1 LICFI
6 ERMRTGKRW
15 WAMSSFVRSL
25 GRLSLAASLAAYV
38 ASTLL
43 ALLITVEAVQRL
55 GAVVLERLA
64 PTADSP
70 RQMPEKAASAAGIA
84 APLIGREAAMTLL
97 QDRWPGRA
105 RTLWPGAPPQ
115 FGRSSR
121 NVSRSPG
128 GPPWG
133 DDDDEDRP
141 AVSGTYRSVCV
152 RLCDGYFFPV
162 SFAVTS
168 DRLERDA
175 KVCASRCGSQGRL
188 FVHDNP
194 GGSPETMVDLA
205 GRPYQQLKTA
215 FLYRT
220 EYVPSCTC
228 QAHPWEAAS
237 LERHRAY
244 ALARDATKGNKDAQ
258 KELQALRVKQ
268 RQEGAP
274 DRPGIAAAPAPGA
287 DARSAAAAL
296 PRGDGEGVMRLGGSE
311 NPKPRP
317 EPVPQ
322 PVPRSD
328 PDWMRRAFSPR

>member
-1 LICFI
+1 
-6 ERMRTGKRW
+6 
-15 WAMSSFVRSL
+15 MSSFVRSS
-25 GRLSLAASLAAYV
+25 GRLSLLASLAAYV
-38 ASTLL
+38 AGTLL
-43 ALLITVEAVQRL
+43 ALLITVEAVPRV
-55 GAVVLERLA
+55 GAVVLEQLA
-64 PTADSP
+64 PAADPP
-70 RQMPEKAASAAGIA
+70 RQMPEKAAPAAAIP
-84 APLIGREAAMTLL
+84 APLIRQEAAMTLL
-97 QDRWPGRA
+97 QDRWPGQG
-105 RTLWPGAPPQ
+105 RTLWPGASPQ

-121 NVSRSPG
+121 NVSRWPG
-128 GPPWG
+128 GLPGSFG

-141 AVSGTYRSVCV
+141 GVSGTYRSVCV
-152 RLCDGYFFPV
+152 RLCDGYYFPV

-175 KVCASRCGSQGRL
+175 QICASRCGSQGRL
-188 FVHDNP
+188 FVHNNP

-228 QAHPWEAAS
+228 QPQPWEAAS

-244 ALARDATKGNKDAQ
+244 ALARDAMKGNKDAQ
-258 KELQALRVKQ
+258 KELQALRAKQ

-274 DRPGIAAAPAPGA
+274 DRPGIAAAPAPGP
-287 DARSAAAAL
+287 DARSAAAVL
-296 PRGDGEGVMRLGGSE
+296 PRGDDEGVMRLGGSE
-311 NPKPRP
+311 NPKRRP

-322 PVPRSD
+322 SAPRSD